1 LTGEPAAPPPRR
13 HRGLR
18 RAALIAGTLL
28 IALAAVI
35 ALVAFFNGRDSSG
48 VSSTPSGSG
57 QAFPDQGAEHLRP
70 GQRPPAPYNSRPP
83 TSGAHVVSPVNRADV
98 PLTDDQ
104 LLSALEAGNVVLAYG
119 TPTAPP
125 GLRALADDVAGG
137 PFDPSVARAGQS
149 VILAR
154 RPGTA
159 GIVAVAWRHLLR
171 TSSPRDPALKTFA
184 DDWLGVG
191 ARGK

>member
-1 LTGEPAAPPPRR
+1 MSSPSSGHRR
-13 HRGLR
+13 LR
-18 RAALIAGTLL
+18 RAALAAAAVL
-28 IALAAVI
+28 IALGAVI
-35 ALVAFFNGRDSSG
+35 GLVAFFNGRDSSG

-57 QAFPDQGAEHLRP
+57 QAFPDQGARHLRP

-83 TSGAHVVSPVNRADV
+83 TSGAHVASPVTRGDA

-104 LLSALEAGNVVLAYG
+104 LLTTLEAGNVVLAYG

-125 GLRALADDVAGG
+125 GLRALAEDVAGG
-137 PFDPSVARAGQS
+137 PFDPSLARAGQS

-171 TSSPRDPALKTFA
+171 APSPRDPALKTFA
-184 DDWLGVG
+184 EDWLGEG
-191 ARGK
+191 AGKK

>member
-1 LTGEPAAPPPRR
+1 VAVTPPPSEHRR
-13 HRGLR
+13 LS
-18 RAALIAGTLL
+18 RAALTAATVV

-35 ALVAFFNGRDSSG
+35 GLVSFLNGRDSSG

-57 QAFPDQGAEHLRP
+57 QAFANQGAQHLRP
-70 GQRPPAPYNSRPP
+70 GQRPSAPYNSSPP
-83 TSGAHVVSPVNRADV
+83 TSGAHVPSPVTRDDARV
-98 PLTDDQ
+98 TDDQ

-125 GLRALADDVAGG
+125 GLQALATDVAGA
-137 PFDPSVARAGQS
+137 PFDPSLARAGQA

-154 RPGTA
+154 RPGTP
-159 GIVAVAWRHLLR
+159 GVVAVAWRHLLR
-171 TSSPRDPALKTFA
+171 AASPRDPGLKAFV